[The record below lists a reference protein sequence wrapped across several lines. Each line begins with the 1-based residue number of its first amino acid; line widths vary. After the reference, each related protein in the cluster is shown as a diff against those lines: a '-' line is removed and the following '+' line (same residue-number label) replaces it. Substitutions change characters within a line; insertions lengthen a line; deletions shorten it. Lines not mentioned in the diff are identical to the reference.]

1 MVDKQMLFSMVD
13 QLPPDDLE
21 QLYQHLK
28 QRRQVVALRTAS
40 GTYHAV
46 PASTHQEPAETI
58 REEVNAI
65 VDDAIS
71 LVRRKRETQELAKQK
86 S

>member
-1 MVDKQMLFSMVD
+1 MVDKQMLFSIVD
-13 QLPPDDLE
+13 ELPPDDLE
-21 QLYQHLK
+21 QLYQHIK
-28 QRRQVVALRTAS
+28 QRRQVVLLRTAT
-40 GTYHAV
+40 GTYQAV
-46 PASTHQEPAETI
+46 PGVPNPEPAETI

-65 VDDAIS
+65 IDDAIS